1 MDFINVSIL
10 VVTVT
15 STMFLGLNLAIGLY
29 KEWMK
34 VWRSPSTTTTSE
46 NEITAEIAKTVEK
59 TEKTETDLL
68 VEEVVDLF
76 STVLDRYK
84 STTKE
89 IIEEF
94 VQPANLAPQKSR
106 LEVLIEKILD
116 PESDMRVE
124 ELQDIAKL
132 MGWKNP
138 KNYRKATTVL
148 NKLMMEG
155 VV

>member
-1 MDFINVSIL
+1 MDFINSLIL
-10 VVTVT
+10 VVTV
-15 STMFLGLNLAIGLY
+15 SSVVFFGVNLVIGLY
-29 KEWMK
+29 REWQK
-34 VWRSPSTTTTSE
+34 VWSE
-46 NEITAEIAKTVEK
+46 GCQVAEEAQVISEAQEK
-59 TEKTETDLL
+59 SETDLL

-76 STVLDRYK
+76 SSVLDRYK
-84 STTKE
+84 STTQEILKE
-89 IIEEF
+89 F
-94 VQPANLAPQKSR
+94 AQPANPVAPQKSR